1 MKWIVLFLSIFFLIV
16 VQASFSSFLAPF
28 SFANLV
34 LIFVVMVSIFGS
46 TKEVTVVTVISAL
59 MLDFSSGL
67 TDGLLLTSFIATVF
81 SIRLMVNW
89 FFSKEED
96 IKVLL
101 GSVFFGTVIFF
112 LVTLLI
118 NQLFGIF
125 NQAYVLDYYFLLTRK
140 VWLDLFLNLVFTYPI
155 MYYYFFVQKFTK
167 THASV

>member
-1 MKWIVLFLSIFFLIV
+1 MKWTVLFLSLFLLLV
-16 VQASFSSFLAPF
+16 VQASLSSFLTPF
-28 SFANLV
+28 SFANLI

-46 TKEVTVVTVISAL
+46 TKELAVVTVISAL

-67 TDGLLLTSFIATVF
+67 TDGLLMTSFIASVF
-81 SIRLMVNW
+81 LIRIMVNW

-96 IKVLL
+96 VKVLL
-101 GSVFFGTVIFF
+101 GSVFFATVSFF

-140 VWLDLFLNLVFTYPI
+140 IWLDLFLNLLFTYPI
-155 MYYYFFVQKFTK
+155 MYFYFFLQKLTK
-167 THASV
+167 THEPV